1 MVRKVGVL
9 ALQGGFSLHA
19 GSIYRAGAKSL
30 EVRTAEDL
38 KQCDALVIPGGESTV
53 LAKLLKETGMDE
65 GIVEFSKKYP
75 VMGTCAGLI
84 LLSSG
89 IVDHSIKPLGL
100 IDIYVERNAYGR
112 QQDSFISDITLAA
125 VGMADPFE
133 GVFIRAP
140 KISGIGRGVKILAQ
154 MEENVVMAR
163 SDNILVTTFHPEL
176 TQDTRIHTFFMERF
190 MR

>member
-9 ALQGGFSLHA
+9 ALQGDVSLHA

-112 QQDSFISDITLAA
+112 QQESFISDITP
-125 VGMADPFE
+125 VTGGISGPFE

-140 KISGIGRGVKILAQ
+140 KIRGIGRGVKILAQ
-154 MEENVVMAR
+154 MEEDVVMAR

-176 TQDTRIHTFFMERF
+176 TSDSRIHTFFMERF